1 MQMLAKDRGMMAVR
15 MAGMRFDA
23 GDWAEYLTA
32 NIYFALQD
40 EDLRYELLGLLKKL
54 RAIPIKQGRFGGLF
68 CHGVLRANCALLT
81 SLVHTSLFRSANIL
95 RQCPCQGMR
104 VIVPLAGTACVSV
117 LSCLLKNTAVKC
129 GSRISSGRSK
139 RLPLL
144 TDDLFDLAN
153 DMAVRQGASLALSWA
168 MSCQMALRQPVCRLR
183 GQEQMIDIRK
193 LKNCP
198 PEEYETWAKNFANG
212 LVDILPPGIDAAA
225 SEYCVL
231 QVDPPWPVRPAA
243 KRQLAVLDFWPITAQ
258 PVAAG

>member
-1 MQMLAKDRGMMAVR
+1 M
-15 MAGMRFDA
+15 
-23 GDWAEYLTA
+23 
-32 NIYFALQD
+32 
-40 EDLRYELLGLLKKL
+40 
-54 RAIPIKQGRFGGLF
+54 
-68 CHGVLRANCALLT
+68 
-81 SLVHTSLFRSANIL
+81 
-95 RQCPCQGMR
+95 
-104 VIVPLAGTACVSV
+104 SV

-153 DMAVRQGASLALSWA
+153 DMAVRQGTSPGFVLGHVLPNG
-168 MSCQMALRQPVCRLR
+168 LRQPACRLR